1 MSASNLKLIVI
12 SLIVVSSAL
21 AWGCGSGG
29 GEEPTTAASE
39 ATAASQPTGAP
50 GDAPTF
56 SDPTNIDNPYAPLTT
71 YERCVMEGQSD
82 GEDERVVRTL
92 LDRTRTFEHRGES
105 VEVAVIEDRAY
116 IGGELVERTLD
127 YFAQA
132 DDGTVHYFGESVD
145 NYENGRIANHDGSFV
160 YGRDTDH
167 LGVLMPGDPAP
178 GDRWFFEKAPP
189 ITVERDT
196 LLERVPSAEV
206 AGETYDDVVRVRELI
221 DGREVEFK
229 LYAAGVGVI
238 QELPPDGE
246 VHLVRCA

>member
-167 LGVLMPGDPAP
+167 LGV
-178 GDRWFFEKAPP
+178 
-189 ITVERDT
+189 
-196 LLERVPSAEV
+196 V